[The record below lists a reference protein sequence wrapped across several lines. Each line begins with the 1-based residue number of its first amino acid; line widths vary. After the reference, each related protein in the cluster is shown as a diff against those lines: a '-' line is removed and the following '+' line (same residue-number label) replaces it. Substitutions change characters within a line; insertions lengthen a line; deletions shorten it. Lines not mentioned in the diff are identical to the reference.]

1 MLEVTLRGAKQTAT
15 IVRARLQPYV
25 ELHETIRRTTI
36 KHEPTNPVMFP
47 L

>member
-15 IVRARLQPYV
+15 IVRARLQPCL

-36 KHEPTNPVMFP
+36 EREPIHPVIFP